1 MGYKGAKET
10 MKKFFMCLAVVL
22 FAGMTFTSCGKKSEA
37 DLLLGK
43 WSVASVTTT
52 IDGVTVEKTIEG
64 SEYMYYTFA
73 SDGKYLQ
80 DVNAEG
86 NKWTYNGTYELNG
99 KTLILDKG
107 TVDEGVYS
115 IQTLNASQL
124 TMQGFMGSDVVV
136 YQMNKV
142 K

>member
-1 MGYKGAKET
+1 
-10 MKKFFMCLAVVL
+10 MKKFIMCLAVVL
-22 FAGMTFTSCGKKSEA
+22 FAGLTFTSCEKKGDA

-52 IDGVTVEKTIEG
+52 IDGVAVEKKIEG
-64 SEYMYYTFA
+64 GEYMYYTFA

-142 K
+142 N

>member
-1 MGYKGAKET
+1 
-10 MKKFFMCLAVVL
+10 MCLAVVL

-43 WSVASVTTT
+43 WSVTSVSTT

-64 SEYMYYTFA
+64 GEYMYYTFA